1 MNQKTN
7 YPLKETGAY
16 KDFIRQLLFDNE
28 PVRSLIMPSA
38 SGTEAALE
46 NEWFTKYC
54 LDVPYLDEQ
63 IKDER
68 SLLLIECF
76 PVTNSSVRRYFITVT
91 ACCHKNLI
99 PLTEETRLAYRN
111 QYGLAGNLVD
121 MITMA
126 VDAALA
132 QESISRNFG
141 IGKLKPAP
149 EKPVVSFIP
158 NNLFY
163 GKTLTYELF
172 EMRKR

>member
-1 MNQKTN
+1 MNPTNN

-16 KDFIRQLLFDNE
+16 KDLIRQLLYDNE

-46 NEWFTKYC
+46 NEWYTRYC

-63 IKDER
+63 ITDER
-68 SLLLIECF
+68 SLLLIECL
-76 PVTNSSVRRYFITVT
+76 PMTNNSVRRYSITVT

-99 PLTEETRLAYRN
+99 VLPPETRLSYMN

-132 QESISRNFG
+132 PENVSRSFG
-141 IGKLKPAP
+141 IGKLQLVP